1 MLHLEEDI
9 LQLLSQRALLQRG
22 ACRLVERASEL
33 RVAQFVGL
41 ASLVCDEAQVL
52 GFYREGLQLSLENSN
67 LVFEPVDL
75 VLRLLL
81 QRLIL
86 LAVVVLVLLALL
98 VELFIFGPLV
108 RQLLLQLAL
117 LQFQLL
123 VARLQNHELGVDFL
137 QLGAMVRRCPFLHDL
152 LALFHQLLPWLRK
165 EHT

>member
-1 MLHLEEDI
+1 MSRHREVLLDGVELQLLLRLDYYLRVLEQKLVLDVFQLLHLEEDI
-9 LQLLSQRALLQRG
+9 LQLLSQCALLQRG
-22 ACRLVERASEL
+22 ACRLVERASQL

-67 LVFEPVDL
+67 LIFEPVDL
-75 VLRLLL
+75 VLSLLL
-81 QRLIL
+81 QRLVL

-117 LQFQLL
+117 LQF
-123 VARLQNHELGVDFL
+123 
-137 QLGAMVRRCPFLHDL
+137 
-152 LALFHQLLPWLRK
+152 
-165 EHT
+165 